1 MSGHRLALPD
11 GRRGQMLALGITAIG
26 LVLVWVALILPL
38 VGWYEARGAHL
49 AEKQALA
56 AHLLRFE
63 RELPVLR
70 AAVAHL
76 GITDTTAG
84 MLLPG
89 TSDAIAG
96 ANLQSNLQEIASA
109 AGTSL
114 DSAAMQPPKASGAL
128 RLISVQVSLTAP
140 FQALI
145 DFLVATATTEPRLII
160 DGITLTAIDA
170 PGQSGPPSVQA
181 NLTVT
186 GFRAEDQR

>member
-1 MSGHRLALPD
+1 MSGHQLVLPE

-26 LVLVWVALILPL
+26 LLLIWVAVILPL
-38 VGWYEARGAHL
+38 FSWYQARGALL

-56 AHLLRFE
+56 AHLLHFE
-63 RELPVLR
+63 TELPALR
-70 AAVAHL
+70 SAVTHL
-76 GITDTTAG
+76 GTADTTAG

-89 TSDAIAG
+89 RSDAIAG

-114 DSAAMQPPKASGAL
+114 DSAAMQTPKASGAL

-140 FQALI
+140 FQTLI
-145 DFLVATATTEPRLII
+145 DFLAATATAKPRLII
-160 DGITLTAIDA
+160 NGITLTAIDT

-181 NLTVT
+181 SLTVT